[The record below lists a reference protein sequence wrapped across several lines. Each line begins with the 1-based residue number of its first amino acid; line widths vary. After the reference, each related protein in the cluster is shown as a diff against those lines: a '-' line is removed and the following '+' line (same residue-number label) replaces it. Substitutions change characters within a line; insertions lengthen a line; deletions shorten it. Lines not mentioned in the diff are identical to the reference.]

1 MNKILFAAALALFG
15 ADMASANLVSNGSF
29 EADTVSGTYV
39 ANGFEYMNRP
49 LTGWNVYSS
58 RRGVILF
65 DAVYQPVAD
74 GLNAVQLEYP
84 TDSLSQTFATV
95 VGQAYQLSYA
105 LSAYNDGSGAYT
117 GGLQVNVGNAS
128 QFVSTTT
135 NQFAAQSLSFV
146 ATSTQTTLMFTS
158 VGVYNQNYPQLDN
171 ISVNAVTAAVP
182 EPETYALA
190 LAGLGAVAFMRRRRA

>member
-1 MNKILFAAALALFG
+1 
-15 ADMASANLVSNGSF
+15 MASANLV
-29 EADTVSGTYV
+29 T
-39 ANGFEYMNRP
+39 NGFEYMNRP
-49 LTGWNVYSS
+49 LTGWNVVSF

-84 TDSLSQTFATV
+84 TDSQSQSFTTV

-128 QFVSTTT
+128 Q
-135 NQFAAQSLSFV
+135 SLSFV

-158 VGVYNQNYPQLDN
+158 LGVYNQNYPQLNN

-182 EPETYALA
+182 EPEAYALA